1 MILVPSR
8 HMDLLIS
15 FRALIA
21 SCVCHWWSRALWG
34 DGVCSSYLVFF
45 LNGSLMVIVLFY
57 VDDGLVVVFVLVIS
71 LWCPV
76 VALRHGCAHG
86 LLRLCALRLWPH
98 ALRRPY

>member
-1 MILVPSR
+1 MLFAFAVGGLVALLGGGLCSSDFVFFVNGSF
-8 HMDLLIS
+8 MVILLI
-15 FRALIA
+15 
-21 SCVCHWWSRALWG
+21 
-34 DGVCSSYLVFF
+34 
-45 LNGSLMVIVLFY
+45 Y
-57 VDDGLVVVFVLVIS
+57 VDDGLVVVFALVIS